1 MTDEMLQTIVA
12 DFRQPKHLR
21 DAMRLPTDPNEAAA
35 VALGVISDPL
45 SPVLPAEIFEGLKRR
60 NQALQ
65 GEGSAAEIKEAL
77 GRQAVLLEHLSMR
90 FLAQAAKAKSDNAV
104 HEFTRSGLSASKT
117 LLRVLGALHAM
128 NKDKDEFALAV
139 ED

>member
-1 MTDEMLQTIVA
+1 
-12 DFRQPKHLR
+12 
-21 DAMRLPTDPNEAAA
+21 
-35 VALGVISDPL
+35 
-45 SPVLPAEIFEGLKRR
+45 
-60 NQALQ
+60 
-65 GEGSAAEIKEAL
+65 
-77 GRQAVLLEHLSMR
+77 MR